1 MEPCTQPIDMAAQE
15 AGKPAGPCVVVI
27 FGASG
32 DLTKRKL
39 IPALSNLAREK
50 LLPETFAVVGVATR
64 GWDHEKF
71 RLQIAEDIDKYATE
85 DVSEEL
91 KNWFYE
97 RLYYLSG
104 DFRSD
109 ETYQQLKRLLGEV
122 DQQHETGGNYLYYL
136 ATAPAFFSEIPQ
148 RLSTA
153 GLIDETESNWRRVII
168 EKPFGNDLKSA
179 EKLNGQLRNVM
190 DESQIYRIDHYLGKE
205 TVQNILAFRFANGL
219 FEPVWNR
226 EHIDHV
232 QITVAESL
240 GVEQRGG
247 YYDRSGALRDMV
259 PNHIFQLITLTTMEP
274 PISFDADA
282 VRDEQVKILKAIQPI
297 SEHQMA
303 TSVVRGQYDAAE
315 VDGNQLSA
323 YRDEPNVDPESTTPT
338 FVAMKLQIDNWRW
351 SNVPIYLRTGK
362 RMTKRS
368 TEIAIR
374 FKKAPFSLF
383 RDTPVDKLNPNWLVM
398 RLQPEEK
405 ISLSFGAKIP
415 GALMRLGDVNMEF
428 AYDDYFG
435 SKPQTGYERLMYEC
449 MLGDATLFQRADMV
463 EASWKVVA
471 PIQAAWNDGSVDSLP
486 RYESGSWGPAES
498 DELLARDNYSWR
510 NCT

>member
-1 MEPCTQPIDMAAQE
+1 
-15 AGKPAGPCVVVI
+15 
-27 FGASG
+27 
-32 DLTKRKL
+32 
-39 IPALSNLAREK
+39 
-50 LLPETFAVVGVATR
+50 
-64 GWDHEKF
+64 
-71 RLQIAEDIDKYATE
+71 
-85 DVSEEL
+85 L

-122 DQQHETGGNYLYYL
+122 DQQHATGGNYLYYL

-179 EKLNGQLRNVM
+179 EKLNGQLRDVM

-274 PISFDADA
+274 
-282 VRDEQVKILKAIQPI
+282 
-297 SEHQMA
+297 
-303 TSVVRGQYDAAE
+303 
-315 VDGNQLSA
+315 DGNQLSA